1 MTSGAWQ
8 SVGLTELRALAL
20 VLVAAALGFG
30 LATIGRHTAVALG
43 VVVGLVVV
51 FQFGLGTV
59 LQMASV
65 RYAEAYLLPF
75 WVAAWLNK
83 SYTFTDYNSC
93 DYNASS
99 GCEPATWT
107 LHWPLVGGALAA
119 IFVLVVGASMWTMR
133 SRDVT

>member
-1 MTSGAWQ
+1 
-8 SVGLTELRALAL
+8 VRALVL

-30 LATIGRHTAVALG
+30 LASIGRHTAVALG

-59 LQMASV
+59 LSMASV
-65 RYAEAYLLPF
+65 KFAEAYLIPF
-75 WVAAWLNK
+75 WIVAWLDK

-93 DYNASS
+93 NFNANS
-99 GCEPATWT
+99 GCEEATWT
-107 LHWPLVGGALAA
+107 LHWPLVGAALAA
-119 IFVLVVGASMWTMR
+119 VFVLVVGASMWTMR